1 MHQSTLKTT
10 TGWSII
16 FITVFS
22 AWLINFFKDLN
33 YFFLALLAF
42 QIILA
47 LRFSKGFSP
56 QMLRTVQVLLGL
68 LFMFSGFVKGVDPLG
83 TAYRIEDYFAAYQT
97 EWANPLALFLSFIM
111 NASEFVLGAL
121 LLLNIKPKITI
132 WLVVLM
138 MILFTITTINDAINN
153 PVPDC
158 GCFGDAI
165 ILTNWQTFYKNL
177 VIDVLILILLLNNSR
192 LKTYFQNLTE
202 LSLAGAVI
210 VLFVGFEYYNYA
222 NLPIIDFMPWKVGN
236 KAIPDNPQPIKY
248 YLIYKNSATGEIKEY
263 LSPDYPYND
272 SVWMAN
278 WKFVSQRIEN
288 PNVVPGMDL
297 AIIDANRTD
306 VTSGYLENPD
316 FNFFVV
322 AWDLSSTSK
331 KAFKKIDAL
340 YKKAEENNLS
350 FIVLTA
356 SLSEEIEAFK
366 VEYALPTDLEF
377 FNTDDIILKTMVR
390 ANPGLIL
397 MKDGQVLAKWHYRN
411 LPDWEKIEKEYLRC
425 KILPIIF

>member
-1 MHQSTLKTT
+1 MHQSTLKTI
-10 TGWSII
+10 TGWTIIAFII
-16 FITVFS
+16 FST
-22 AWLINFFKDLN
+22 WLIHFFKELN

-42 QIILA
+42 EIVLA
-47 LRFSKGFSP
+47 IRFRKGFSP
-56 QMLRTVQVLLGL
+56 QMLRFIQIILGL
-68 LFMFSGFVKGVDPLG
+68 LFMFSGFVKGVDPMG
-83 TAYRIEDYFAAYQT
+83 TAYRIEDYFAAFQT

-165 ILTNWQTFYKNL
+165 ILSNWQTFYKNL
-177 VIDVLILILLLNNSR
+177 VIDALILILLLNSSR
-192 LKTYFQNLTE
+192 LKAFFQNLTE

-210 VLFVGFEYYNYA
+210 VLFLGFEYYNYA
-222 NLPIIDFMPWKVGN
+222 NLPVIDFMPWKVGN

-248 YLIYKNSATGEIKEY
+248 YLSYQNKSTGEIKEY

-272 SVWMAN
+272 SVWVAN
-278 WKFVSQRIEN
+278 WQFVNQRVEN
-288 PNVVPGMDL
+288 PNKVPGMDL
-297 AIIDANRTD
+297 AIIDMNGTD

-316 FNFFVV
+316 YYFFAV
-322 AWDLSSTSK
+322 AWDLNSSSK
-331 KAFKKIDAL
+331 SAL
-340 YKKAEENNLS
+340 KTINGLYQKAESNNLS

-356 SLSEEIEAFK
+356 SLPEEIEK
-366 VEYALPTDLEF
+366 IKSENSLSDGLEF
-377 FNTDDIILKTMVR
+377 FNSDDVILKTMVR
-390 ANPGLIL
+390 ANPGLML
-397 MKDGQVLAKWHYRN
+397 MKDGQVIAKWHYNNFPEWEELEEDLLKSRN
-411 LPDWEKIEKEYLRC
+411 
-425 KILPIIF
+425 